1 MNMTKIDDNI
11 IERHPIDE
19 HLQHIAFFMDGNGRW
34 AKQRGM
40 PREYGHKVGAETFRK
55 ITRYC
60 GDIGIKAVT
69 VYAFSTENWKRP
81 AAEVNALMKL
91 FKEYLDDALEGV
103 YENDVKVVFIGERT
117 GLSPELVK
125 LMAEVEE
132 KSKNNSKLLNIAL
145 NYGGRAEVVSAV
157 NKLIAAGKTNI
168 TEADITANLYNPDCP
183 MPDLIV
189 RCGGEQRISN
199 FLMWESVYSEWYFSK
214 VLWPDLTERDVDEAV
229 NEYYRRNRRFG
240 GV

>member
-1 MNMTKIDDNI
+1 M
-11 IERHPIDE
+11 
-19 HLQHIAFFMDGNGRW
+19 
-34 AKQRGM
+34 
-40 PREYGHKVGAETFRK
+40 
-55 ITRYC
+55 
-60 GDIGIKAVT
+60 
-69 VYAFSTENWKRP
+69 S
-81 AAEVNALMKL
+81 
-91 FKEYLDDALEGV
+91 
-103 YENDVKVVFIGERT
+103 
-117 GLSPELVK
+117 
-125 LMAEVEE
+125 EVEE

-157 NKLIAAGKTNI
+157 NKLIASGKTSI